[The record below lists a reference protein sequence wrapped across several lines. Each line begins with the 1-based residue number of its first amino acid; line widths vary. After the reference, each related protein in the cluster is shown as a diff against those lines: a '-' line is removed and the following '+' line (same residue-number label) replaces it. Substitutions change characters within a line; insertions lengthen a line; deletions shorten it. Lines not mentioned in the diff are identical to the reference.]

1 MKTPTIALLLCLTLL
16 SGCTSVRVHP
26 VDPAA
31 QMLHVCIQE
40 NPKVAVDDFVP
51 VLRAG
56 FDRHGISTEVF
67 QVGRRPARCEFVM
80 TYTAL
85 RSWDMGAYLSHA
97 ELRIEKAG
105 RAVASAQYH
114 LRGKG
119 GFSLTKW
126 AGTKSKMDPVI
137 DQLLTGSES
146 TSMSSTASAEHL
158 TDRVPAVEPP
168 VENGGDMAGRT
179 AESRLRE
186 LQQLKDQGL
195 ISEQEFIE
203 KRRAVLS
210 EI

>member
-1 MKTPTIALLLCLTLL
+1 MKTQTIALLLCLTLL
-16 SGCTSVRVHP
+16 SGCTSVRVHS

-40 NPKVAVDDFVP
+40 NPKVAVDDFVS
-51 VLRAG
+51 VLRDG

-67 QVGRRPARCEFVM
+67 QVGKRPARCEFVM

-126 AGTKSKMDPVI
+126 VGTKTKMDPVI
-137 DQLLTGSES
+137 DQLLAGSKSAPMAPNASSES
-146 TSMSSTASAEHL
+146 LTS
-158 TDRVPAVEPP
+158 RVPAVEPP
-168 VENGGDMAGRT
+168 AAGGNDTVASRT
-179 AESRLRE
+179 ELRLRE

-195 ISEQEFIE
+195 ISEQEFIA
-203 KRRAVLS
+203 KRRVVLG